1 MKNGR
6 VARRYAFMKLDVS
19 DACAEGGLVG
29 LPMDG
34 VSIKADEP
42 DNCLKE
48 VG

>member
-1 MKNGR
+1 MKDGR
-6 VARRYAFMKLDVS
+6 VARWYAFMKFDVS
-19 DACAEGGLVG
+19 EACAKGGLVG